1 MKTSLAT
8 LRQFGQ
14 AVRAEPTARQL
25 IIRFTQEPD
34 DAWTVVTADRRRTSG
49 FADITDAVAFAR
61 RSCDAAPA
69 TLWLEFDGLV
79 VIVPQ
84 NRGWTRPLI
93 GERTPRS

>member
-8 LRQFGQ
+8 LPRIRH
-14 AVRAEPTARQL
+14 AVPTEPTARQL
-25 IIRFTQEPD
+25 IIRFTRERD
-34 DAWTVVTADRRRTSG
+34 DAWTVVTADRQRTSG
-49 FADITDAVAFAR
+49 FADLADAVAFAR

-84 NRGWTRPLI
+84 HRGWTRPLI
-93 GERTPRS
+93 GERIPRS